1 MVAKCGRDQDL
12 DILANDPYNF
22 VRAEVAAWG
31 RPKDLEVLKDDP
43 NPVVQEAVEKARKNN

>member
-1 MVAKCGRDQDL
+1 MAKCGRDQDL